1 MRAIDADSL
10 YEFFKER
17 RLELIEACKM
27 NCGST
32 PFAEGRLAEMGR
44 IMGML
49 KSERFT
55 PTVKD

>member
-17 RLELIEACKM
+17 RLELIEACKL
-27 NCGST
+27 NGGGTQFSV
-32 PFAEGRLAEMGR
+32 GRLAEMGR

-49 KSERFT
+49 KSESFT
-55 PTVKD
+55 PTLKD

>member
-17 RLELIEACKM
+17 
-27 NCGST
+27 
-32 PFAEGRLAEMGR
+32 RLAEMGR

>member
-17 RLELIEACKM
+17 RLELIEACEL
-27 NCGST
+27 NGCST

-49 KSERFT
+49 KSESFT
-55 PTVKD
+55 PTLKD

>member
-17 RLELIEACKM
+17 RLELIEACKL
-27 NCGST
+27 NGGAQFS
-32 PFAEGRLAEMGR
+32 AGRLAEMGR